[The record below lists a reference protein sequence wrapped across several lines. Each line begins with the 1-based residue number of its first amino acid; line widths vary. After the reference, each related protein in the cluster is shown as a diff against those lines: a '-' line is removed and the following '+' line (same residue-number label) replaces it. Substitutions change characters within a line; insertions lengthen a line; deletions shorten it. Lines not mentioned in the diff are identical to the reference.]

1 MRYLGLTLFIFMH
14 LHIEAQ
20 SFRTLSQTKPGIRK
34 DYEKAKLEAQKE
46 NTNASI
52 ILLLKCLEKDPILV
66 EAWTLLGNAYHDIG
80 EYKKSLDAFTK
91 LSLIHPNHDIRTNYA
106 FGLTAYKYGDYSL
119 AVEKLTLYTTS
130 NKIKG
135 QPLEQASKLLENAI
149 FARDAVQ
156 NPVLFTPTPLNSL
169 INTDAPEYLPSFSA
183 DDKTLLFTR
192 VVNGQEDIF
201 YTQRDSLSGDWG
213 KPIALTQLNT
223 PFNEGAHT
231 LSADGSTLIFTQCEN
246 KNGLGSCDLYISY
259 KKGEQWTAPKNV
271 GAPVNT
277 MYWESMPSLSAAGD
291 KLFFS
296 SKRPGGFGGTDI
308 WISRLVS
315 ADKWSVPENAGPNIN
330 TPGDDQA
337 PFLHIDGQS
346 LYFMSNGHKGMGGFD
361 IYLSRKDST
370 QKWGKPIHLGYPI
383 NTIADEG
390 ALCINRTGETAYFS
404 SSKRDTPGKGMTS
417 KTNIDIF
424 SFPLYPDI
432 RPIPVT
438 FVTGEIFANDS
449 NQPLPAQLEISV
461 TETEAIIFKAKIDS
475 SGKFFI
481 CLPSGQ
487 NYSLS
492 ASYPGYTLYSNRF
505 TLLDAHSALEPY
517 YLTILLQKI
526 NKPAT
531 AISTEKMVEEGDP
544 IVLKNVFFETGSAQ
558 LNPNSLHELN
568 LLSQWLAENA
578 AIYIQ
583 INGHT
588 DHIGA
593 EEMNV
598 QLSTQRAKTVYEY
611 LIQSGIGRERLRYKG
626 YGSSKPVADN
636 ATEKGRKENR
646 RTEFILLK

>member
-1 MRYLGLTLFIFMH
+1 
-14 LHIEAQ
+14 
-20 SFRTLSQTKPGIRK
+20 
-34 DYEKAKLEAQKE
+34 
-46 NTNASI
+46 
-52 ILLLKCLEKDPILV
+52 
-66 EAWTLLGNAYHDIG
+66 
-80 EYKKSLDAFTK
+80 
-91 LSLIHPNHDIRTNYA
+91 
-106 FGLTAYKYGDYSL
+106 
-119 AVEKLTLYTTS
+119 
-130 NKIKG
+130 
-135 QPLEQASKLLENAI
+135 LENAI

-156 NPVLFTPTPLNSL
+156 NPVSFTPTPLNSF

-259 KKGEQWTAPKNV
+259 KKGEQWTAPKNL

-277 MYWESMPSLSAAGD
+277 MYWESMPSLSASGD

-337 PFLHIDGQS
+337 PFLHVDDQS

-438 FVTGEIFANDS
+438 FVTGKIFANDS
-449 NQPLPAQLEISV
+449 HQPLPAQLEISV

-492 ASYPGYTLYSNRF
+492 ASYPGYTLYSNHF

-517 YLTILLQKI
+517 YLNILLQKI

-568 LLSQWLAENA
+568 LLSLWLTENA
-578 AIYIQ
+578 AIFIQ

-598 QLSTQRAKTVYEY
+598 QLSTQRAKTVFEY
-611 LIQSGIGRERLRYKG
+611 LINSGIGKERLRYKG
-626 YGSSKPVADN
+626 YGSAKPVADN